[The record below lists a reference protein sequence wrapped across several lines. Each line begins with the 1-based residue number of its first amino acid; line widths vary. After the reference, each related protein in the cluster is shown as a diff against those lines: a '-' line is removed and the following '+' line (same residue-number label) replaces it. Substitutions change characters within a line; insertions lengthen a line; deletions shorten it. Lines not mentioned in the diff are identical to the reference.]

1 MKTKYALLALT
12 ALARSYGHGLTQI
25 AEISTQQRIPHKF
38 LELILLDLKNLGIL
52 VSKKGRGGGY
62 ALARPPEKTT
72 VGEIVRSLEGP
83 VAVLPCAGSDPRACN
98 ECPDFETCGLR
109 MVMSQVSESM
119 ALVLDRTSLADVLVW
134 ETHAIGRRAQDSSY
148 QI

>member
-1 MKTKYALLALT
+1 
-12 ALARSYGHGLTQI
+12 
-25 AEISTQQRIPHKF
+25 
-38 LELILLDLKNLGIL
+38 
-52 VSKKGRGGGY
+52 
-62 ALARPPEKTT
+62 
-72 VGEIVRSLEGP
+72 
-83 VAVLPCAGSDPRACN
+83 
-98 ECPDFETCGLR
+98 